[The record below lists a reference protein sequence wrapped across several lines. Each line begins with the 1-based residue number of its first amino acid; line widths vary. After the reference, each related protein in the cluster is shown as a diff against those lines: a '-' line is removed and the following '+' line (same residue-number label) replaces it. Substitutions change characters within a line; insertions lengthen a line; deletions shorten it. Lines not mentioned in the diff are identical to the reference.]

1 MVTTTRMHALI
12 KGKVWHDLVPKG
24 RRKNDDILKQLQHI
38 IQLNLNFNCD
48 RYCKLPC
55 TYY

>member
-38 IQLNLNFNCD
+38 IHLNLNFNCD